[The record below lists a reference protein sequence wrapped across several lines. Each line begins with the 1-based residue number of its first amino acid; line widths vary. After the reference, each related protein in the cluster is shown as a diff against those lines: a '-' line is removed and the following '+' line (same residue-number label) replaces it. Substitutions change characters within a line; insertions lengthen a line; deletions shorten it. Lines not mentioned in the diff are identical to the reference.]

1 MSKKGF
7 FGATALVAMLTTL
20 WGCRQN
26 PPTNNGVSAR
36 VWNNRMVDSAVH
48 LLRSGNIVL
57 RMGRGADSYLLSQM
71 NRRDKTYSH
80 CGIVLVEDGYPF
92 VYHSIGGEDNPDER
106 LRRDSAA
113 FFFSP
118 DHNSAIAIVDYHE
131 DGATLKRL
139 TDVVEA
145 YYRARPKFDL
155 QFDLKTDD
163 KLYCAEFVY
172 RALNRAEGDT
182 AYIKTTTL
190 MGCTFVGIDA
200 LFDNGHGDIVWRT
213 KFK

>member
-1 MSKKGF
+1 MSKTGVLRGVF
-7 FGATALVAMLTTL
+7 LVAMLATVL
-20 WGCRQN
+20 GCRQN
-26 PPTNNGVSAR
+26 RPSYNAVSAR

-80 CGIVLVEDGYPF
+80 CGIVMVEQGYPF

-118 DHNSAIAIVDYHE
+118 EHNMAIALVDYRE
-131 DGATLKRL
+131 DSATLHRL
-139 TDVVEA
+139 NNIVTE

-163 KLYCAEFVY
+163 QLYCAEFVY
-172 RALNRAEGDT
+172 RSLNRATLDT
-182 AYIKTTTL
+182 GFIKTTTF